1 MTAIESRL
9 AGSGTRPAR
18 ATLRRHRDPASGGSA
33 PYLFIAPFY
42 VLYVLFMIVP
52 VCAAIYL
59 SLTEWVGLG
68 SPTFIGIRN
77 YVDLFRDSSF
87 GTALSNSAVYVLVSV
102 VIVVPC
108 ALFIAQALNAK
119 GLKARDLFRVTFFVP
134 MVLSPIVIALVYG
147 LLLDTNYGIV
157 NNVLRALFGIGS
169 IDWLGDP
176 TLAKVAISF
185 VMLWRWVGYL
195 SIFFL
200 AALQAVPAELYEAAS
215 LDGAGAFRKFT
226 TVTLPAIKP
235 VSAFVVVTSFISAAQ
250 LFDEPYLLTR
260 GGPGESTLSVA
271 MFIYRAA
278 FERQQ
283 FGYAAAAGVVLF
295 AIVFIVSQFL
305 NRALAIG
312 RNQ

>member
-1 MTAIESRL
+1 MTTITGAA
-9 AGSGTRPAR
+9 AGH
-18 ATLRRHRDPASGGSA
+18 RHRDPASGGWA

-52 VCAAIYL
+52 VVAAVYL
-59 SLTEWVGLG
+59 SMTEWVGLG
-68 SPTFIGIRN
+68 RPSFVGFKN
-77 YVDLFRDSSF
+77 YADLVTDTSFR
-87 GTALSNSAVYVLVSV
+87 TALGNSGIYVLVAV

-108 ALFIAQALNAK
+108 ALLIAQALNAR
-119 GLKARDLFRVTFFVP
+119 GLRLRDLFRVTFFVP

-157 NNVLRALFGIGS
+157 NNVLRALFGVGS
-169 IDWLGDP
+169 VDWLGDP
-176 TLAKVAISF
+176 GLAKVVISF
-185 VMLWRWVGYL
+185 VLLWRWVGYL

-200 AALQAVPAELYEAAS
+200 AALQAVPAELYEAAE
-215 LDGAGAFRKFT
+215 LDGAGPIRSFA
-226 TVTLPAIKP
+226 TVTLPAIRP
-235 VSAFVVVTSFISAAQ
+235 VSSFVVVTSFISAAQ
-250 LFDEPYLLTR
+250 LFDEPYLLTH
-260 GGPGESTLSVA
+260 GGPGEATLSVA

-295 AIVFIVSQFL
+295 IIVFAVSQIL

-312 RNQ
+312 RTQ